1 MMLNAEQPSPEEPLR
16 VSILTQGSYLIASVH
31 TALDDSQL
39 HRFRDDLLELI
50 GRNRSRGVI
59 IDVGALDL
67 IDSFACH
74 TLRTIAQVARLRG
87 AETVVVG
94 IRPDVAFTMVRLGAT
109 LDSMTTAL
117 DLEEGISRLANAADT
132 ANPLPGR
139 PGLR

>member
-1 MMLNAEQPSPEEPLR
+1 MLNPEQPSPQEPLR

-31 TALDDSQL
+31 TALDDGQL
-39 HRFRDDLLELI
+39 RRFRDDLLELI

-67 IDSFACH
+67 IDSFAWH

-94 IRPDVAFTMVRLGAT
+94 IRPDVAFTMVRLGAM
-109 LDSMTTAL
+109 LDSMMTAL
-117 DLEEGISRLANAADT
+117 DLEEGLAWLAKAADT
-132 ANPLPGR
+132 ATPLPGLS
-139 PGLR
+139 GLR